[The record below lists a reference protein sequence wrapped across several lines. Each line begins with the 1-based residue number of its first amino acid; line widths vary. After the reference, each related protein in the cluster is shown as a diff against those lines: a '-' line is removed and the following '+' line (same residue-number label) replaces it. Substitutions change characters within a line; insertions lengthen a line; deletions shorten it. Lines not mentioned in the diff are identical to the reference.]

1 MECSIGVARVSIVP
15 LSHRIG
21 PTGHEKQPMTITST
35 RDERLHVPPPVGH
48 TGVAGFFASRKTKE
62 GASRWI
68 AALYF
73 VIALAT
79 PFLLYA
85 GPEVLSPAVPV
96 IADHAVDGTFA
107 ISFHTSRIN

>member
-1 MECSIGVARVSIVP
+1 M
-15 LSHRIG
+15 
-21 PTGHEKQPMTITST
+21 KITST
-35 RDERLHVPPPVGH
+35 RDERLLVTPSVGH
-48 TGVAGFFASRKTKE
+48 TDVAGFFATHKTKE

-68 AALYF
+68 AALYI

-79 PFLLYA
+79 PLLLYA
-85 GPEVLSPAVPV
+85 GPEVLSPAVPA

>member
-1 MECSIGVARVSIVP
+1 
-15 LSHRIG
+15 
-21 PTGHEKQPMTITST
+21 MTITST

-48 TGVAGFFASRKTKE
+48 TDVAGFFAGRPARE

-68 AALYF
+68 AVLYF

-85 GPEVLSPAVPV
+85 GPEVLSPAVPA

-107 ISFHTSRIN
+107 ISLHTSRIN